1 MLEVKRVSAYYGKY
15 KALDNINLSFEKGK
29 FYAIIGRNS
38 SGKSTLIG
46 CLASLMKY
54 EGKIY
59 LLGKKL
65 SDYPLCDR
73 AKKISILPQ
82 QVLPVPFTVYELISF
97 GRNPYGD
104 IKSVGKE
111 KVNEAIKRAG
121 IEKLCDKKVN
131 ELSGG
136 ERQLSY
142 FAMNLCQDA
151 EVMILDEPTS
161 NLDIEH
167 EAKILSLAKAQCNVG
182 KTVICVIHNLSQ
194 AIKYADEVVILDG
207 GKCVFSGS
215 KETCLEDMVI
225 EKSYGVRRF
234 EVCGEVF
241 FSV

>member
-1 MLEVKRVSAYYGKY
+1 MLEVKNLSACYGRHKV
-15 KALDNINLSFEKGK
+15 LDNINLRFEKGM
-29 FYAIIGRNS
+29 FYAIIGKNS
-38 SGKSTLIG
+38 SGKSTLVN

-54 EGKIY
+54 EGEIY
-59 LLGKKL
+59 LSGKKL
-65 SDYPLCDR
+65 SDHSLCDR

-97 GRNPYGD
+97 GRTPYGD

-121 IEKLCDKKVN
+121 IEKLCGKKVN

-142 FAMNLCQDA
+142 FAMNLCQNAD
-151 EVMILDEPTS
+151 VMILDEPTS

-167 EAKILSLAKAQCNVG
+167 EAKILSLAKERCDNG
-182 KTVICVIHNLSQ
+182 KTVVCVMHNLSQ
-194 AIKYADEVVILDG
+194 AVKYADGIVILDG

-215 KETCLEDMVI
+215 KDTCLEDMMI
-225 EKSYGVRRF
+225 EKNFGVRRF
-234 EVCGEVF
+234 DADGEVF

>member
-1 MLEVKRVSAYYGKY
+1 MLEVKNLSAYYGRH
-15 KALDNINLSFEKGK
+15 KALDNINLRFEKGK

-38 SGKSTLIG
+38 SGKSTLIS

-54 EGKIY
+54 EGELY
-59 LLGKKL
+59 FSGKKL

-82 QVLPVPFTVYELISF
+82 QVLPVPFTVYELVCF

-121 IEKLCDKKVN
+121 IEKLCHKKVN

-142 FAMNLCQDA
+142 FAMNLCQDSDI
-151 EVMILDEPTS
+151 MILDEPTS

-167 EAKILSLAKAQCNVG
+167 EVKILSLAKERCNAG

-194 AIKYADEVVILDG
+194 AVKYADEVAILDEG
-207 GKCVFSGS
+207 QCVFSGS
-215 KETCLEDMVI
+215 KETCLEGMMI
-225 EKSYGVRRF
+225 EKNFGVRRF
-234 EVCGEVF
+234 ETDGEFF